1 VSWMLPTSGL
11 STATFVPGIPA
22 HSWQATACAGS
33 SIGRKGMLVA
43 AKTLALSAMDLFT
56 DPEQVKAAR
65 ASFEQRRAGH
75 EYKSRVPADQKP
87 PLNYRDKD

>member
-1 VSWMLPTSGL
+1 MLPTSGL

-56 DPEQVKAAR
+56 DPAQVKAAR
-65 ASFEQRRAGH
+65 ASFEQRRAGY
-75 EYKSRVPADQKP
+75 EYRSRIPEDHKP
-87 PLNYRDKD
+87 PLNYRDRE